1 MKRIFDK
8 YGEIIRYLII
18 GALTTLVS
26 LIIYYGLTITILN
39 AKKALELQIAN
50 IISWICAV
58 TFAYFTNKYYVF
70 KDASTNKTGIVKFF
84 LSRILTLLLD
94 MLLMYILVTKLS
106 FNDRIIKVIVQV
118 IVIIGNYILSKLF
131 VFKKRN
137 NVEKTINPW

>member
-39 AKKALELQIAN
+39 AKKALELQMAN

-70 KDASTNKTGIVKFF
+70 KDASMNKTGIVKFF

-118 IVIIGNYILSKLF
+118 IVIMGNYTLSKLF

-137 NVEKTINPW
+137 NVEKTINP

>member
-70 KDASTNKTGIVKFF
+70 KDIGKDKTGIVKFF

-137 NVEKTINPW
+137 NVEKTINP

>member
-26 LIIYYGLTITILN
+26 LIIYYGLTIAFLD

-50 IISWICAV
+50 IISWVCAV

-70 KDASTNKTGIVKFF
+70 KDASMNKNGIVKFF

-118 IVIIGNYILSKLF
+118 IVIIGNYTLSKLF

-137 NVEKTINPW
+137 NVEKTINP